1 MAGPSS
7 DSNRHPW
14 RTLVT
19 FANLFRACA
28 ALTLGLAVAAS
39 AVAPAQA
46 SFVNL
51 GPAGD
56 FNDFVYQNNTQFN
69 TDAEGRVAVGGNA
82 NFLPGYTVASSMG
95 NNTDNLIVRGDLTN
109 QWNTLHG
116 GALVGGNL
124 NWQGPTIFG
133 RVNVN
138 GNANFGNSGGSVSGP
153 INVVGTYTAPNYY
166 SPKVLPSTVT
176 AMPFDFDAVQN
187 YLLSMSSALSAITPN
202 GTTSIVSNQV
212 HLQTTNP
219 ASTLVVFNVTG
230 AQMAAAA
237 GAGLF
242 IDAPAGATVV
252 VNVSG
257 ATDSMTSMGIS
268 LTGGVD
274 KQHVLYNY
282 YQASSLTINSIG
294 VLGTI
299 LAPNASVNF
308 AGGNIDG
315 TMIAKNLSGSG
326 ESHWYPFQGSLP
338 PLTPIPEPSTIALA
352 GLGTLGLAFAG
363 WRKRRAS

>member
-1 MAGPSS
+1 
-7 DSNRHPW
+7 
-14 RTLVT
+14 
-19 FANLFRACA
+19 
-28 ALTLGLAVAAS
+28 LTLGLAVAAS
-39 AVAPAQA
+39 AVAPARA

-56 FNDFVYQNNTQFN
+56 FNTFVYQNNTQFN

-82 NFLPGYTVASSMG
+82 NFLPGYTIASNMG
-95 NNTDNLIVRGDLTN
+95 NNTDNLIVRGNLTN
-109 QWNTLHG
+109 QWNSVHG
-116 GALVGGNL
+116 GVLVGGDL

-138 GNANFGNSGGSVSGP
+138 GNANFGNSGGTVSGP
-153 INVVGTYTAPNYY
+153 INVVGAYTAPNYF
-166 SPKVLPSTVT
+166 SPKVVPSTVT
-176 AMPFDFDAVQN
+176 ALPFDFDVVQN
-187 YLLSMSSALSAITPN
+187 YLLSMSSSLAALSPN
-202 GTTSIVSNQV
+202 GTTTISFNQV
-212 HLQTTNP
+212 HLQTINP
-219 ASTLVVFNVTG
+219 LSTLVVFNVTG
-230 AQMAAAA
+230 AQLANAA

-242 IDAPAGATVV
+242 INAPAGATVI

-257 ATDSMTSMGIS
+257 ATDSMSSMGIS
-268 LTGGVD
+268 LSGGVD
-274 KQHVLYNY
+274 KQHVLYNF

-299 LAPNASVNF
+299 LAPNANVNF

-326 ESHWYPFQGSLP
+326 ESHWYPFLGNLP
-338 PLTPIPEPSTIALA
+338 PITPIPEPSTIALA

-363 WRKRRAS
+363 WRKRRVS

>member
-1 MAGPSS
+1 M
-7 DSNRHPW
+7 
-14 RTLVT
+14 TI
-19 FANLFRACA
+19 ANLFRACA

-56 FNDFVYQNNTQFN
+56 FNDFVYQDNTQFN

-82 NFLPGYTVASSMG
+82 NFLPGYSIASKMG
-95 NNTDNLIVRGDLTN
+95 NNTDNLIVRGNLTN
-109 QWNTLHG
+109 QWNSVHG
-116 GALVGGNL
+116 GVLVGGDL

-138 GNANFGNSGGSVSGP
+138 GNANFGNSGGSIGGTV
-153 INVVGTYTAPNYY
+153 NVVGLYTRPAFGFPTNAV
-166 SPKVLPSTVT
+166 PPTVT

-202 GTTSIVSNQV
+202 GTTTISFNQV
-212 HLQTTNP
+212 HLQATNP
-219 ASTLVVFNVTG
+219 LSTLVVFNVTG
-230 AQMAAAA
+230 AQMANAA

-274 KQHVLYNY
+274 KQHVLYNF

-299 LAPNASVNF
+299 LAPNANVNF

-315 TMIAKNLSGSG
+315 TMIAKNLSGQG

-352 GLGTLGLAFAG
+352 GLGTLGLAWAG

>member
-1 MAGPSS
+1 MTFVRALCARVVWIS
-7 DSNRHPW
+7 
-14 RTLVT
+14 TL
-19 FANLFRACA
+19 L
-28 ALTLGLAVAAS
+28 VAAC
-39 AVAPAQA
+39 AVAPAYA

-69 TDAEGRVAVGGNA
+69 SDAEGRIAVGGDA
-82 NFLPGYTVASSMG
+82 NFLPGFTIASSMG
-95 NNTDNLIVRGDLTN
+95 NNTDNLIVRGSLTN
-109 QWNTLHG
+109 QWNTVHG
-116 GALVGGNL
+116 GVLVGGNL

-138 GNANFGNSGGSVSGP
+138 GNANFGNSGGQINGP
-153 INVVGTYTAPNYY
+153 INVVGTYTAPNYF
-166 SPKVLPSTVT
+166 PAKVVPSTVT

-187 YLLSMSSALSAITPN
+187 YLYSMSSSLAALAPN
-202 GTTSIVSNQV
+202 GTTTISFNQV

-219 ASTLVVFNVTG
+219 LSTLVVFNVTG

-237 GAGLF
+237 GAGLY

-257 ATDSMTSMGIS
+257 ATDSMTSMGIFLS
-268 LTGGVD
+268 GGVD
-274 KQHVLYNY
+274 RQHVLYNY

-299 LAPNASVNF
+299 LAPGANVNF

-315 TMIAKNLSGSG
+315 TMIAKNLTGSG
-326 ESHWYPFQGSLP
+326 ESHWYPFQGTLP
-338 PLTPIPEPSTIALA
+338 PITPIPEPSTIALA
-352 GLGTLGLAFAG
+352 GLGGLGLAFAA
-363 WRKRRAS
+363 WRKRRVG